1 MANDVDPEEGKRR
14 VAPEA
19 RQRNDVRLTG
29 ILPPIT
35 TPFDSG
41 GGLDTGALANNV
53 ERYNQAGLAGYLAF
67 GSNGEAVHLTADD
80 RRRVLET
87 LRRTAATG
95 RVVIAGVNE
104 QSTAAAI
111 EATHQAAG
119 AGADAVLVITP
130 YFYKSAMT
138 GGVLRGFFEDVA
150 DASTLPVL
158 AYNIPQNTGVTIAPR
173 TLAELSRHSNLVG
186 VKDSSGNQGALSD
199 TLRRVPADFTVLVG
213 NAGILYPALA
223 MGAAGGILAVACI
236 APEACVDLYRAVVAG
251 DHQVARELQNR
262 LAPLAGMVT
271 AELGIPGLKAAA
283 DLAGFAGGPPRAPLR
298 SIGVEQRDR
307 LVAAMRASGFF
318 DRLVAP

>member
-1 MANDVDPEEGKRR
+1 MASDFL
-14 VAPEA
+14 
-19 RQRNDVRLTG
+19 RLSG

-35 TPFDSG
+35 TPFDAAG
-41 GGLDTGALANNV
+41 ALDLGALAADV
-53 ERYNQAGLAGYLAF
+53 ERYNDAGLAGYLAF
-67 GSNGEAVHLTADD
+67 GSNGEAVHLTDAE
-80 RRRVLET
+80 RRRLLEA
-87 LRRTAATG
+87 LRRAAAPG
-95 RVVIAGVNE
+95 RVVVAGVNE
-104 QSTAAAI
+104 QSTAAAV
-111 EATHQAAG
+111 EATRQAADC
-119 AGADAVLVITP
+119 GADAVLVITP

-138 GGVLRGFFEDVA
+138 QGVLRRFFTDVA
-150 DASTLPVL
+150 EASPLPVL

-173 TLAELSRHSNLVG
+173 TLAELAEHPNLVG
-186 VKDSSGNQGALSD
+186 VKDSSGNQGALSE
-199 TLRRVPADFTVLVG
+199 TLRRVPDDFTVMVG

-298 SIGVEQRDR
+298 PIGAEQRDR